1 MTNQLRAWPV
11 STSEFSV
18 AERERQE
25 RAAAPT
31 LRDLQALWSPIAPTD
46 EHPLQNTVQTAESE
60 ITALYQDATTR
71 RLV

>member
-1 MTNQLRAWPV
+1 MTNQLRAWPIT
-11 STSEFSV
+11 TSQFTV

-46 EHPLQNTVQTAESE
+46 ENAPQNAAQTAESE
-60 ITALYQDATTR
+60 AAALCRDATTR